1 MIKRLS
7 WFVGGAVAGAAGVG
21 AAKRKVR
28 RTAAQLSPTAVAKN
42 TAHRVREAVS
52 EGRQAMKAKEAE
64 LRGRRDGRVSS
75 LADELTEHDAVYVD
89 GVPVEPGQVI
99 VLRDVDDLAER
110 RRRKRA

>member
-7 WFVGGAVAGAAGVG
+7 WFVGGALAGAAGVG

-28 RTAAQLSPTAVAKN
+28 KTAAQLAPVNVAKGA
-42 TAHRVREAVS
+42 AHRVREAVA

-75 LADELTEHDAVYVD
+75 LADELGEHDAVYVD
-89 GVPVEPGQVI
+89 GRPVEAGQVI
-99 VLRDVDDLAER
+99 VLRDIDDLADR